1 MKVQLKSNNMR
12 RILARKNMSQNW
24 FATCVGT
31 SSGYMSQLING
42 VRNPSPEMR
51 KKILETL
58 QEYQFDDLFYL
69 PDD

>member
-1 MKVQLKSNNMR
+1 MR

-24 FATCVGT
+24 FATRIGT

-42 VRNPSPEMR
+42 ARNPSPEMR
-51 KKILETL
+51 EKILKVL
-58 QEYQFDDLFYL
+58 KEYQFDDLFYL